1 MCIRDS
7 SNDAVD
13 VSAIAQIFGG
23 GGHIKAAG
31 CTVHGQPRDIVIDV
45 YKRQVYTSRYL
56 KERRNGKNK
65 LEAVSIAH
73 KSNMLSIITLSLIHI

>member
-1 MCIRDS
+1 MR

-31 CTVHGQPRDIVIDV
+31 CTVHGQPRDIVMNITHMVEHQLNEQEEKQESIYD
-45 YKRQVYTSRYL
+45 KRNS
-56 KERRNGKNK
+56 
-65 LEAVSIAH
+65 
-73 KSNMLSIITLSLIHI
+73 